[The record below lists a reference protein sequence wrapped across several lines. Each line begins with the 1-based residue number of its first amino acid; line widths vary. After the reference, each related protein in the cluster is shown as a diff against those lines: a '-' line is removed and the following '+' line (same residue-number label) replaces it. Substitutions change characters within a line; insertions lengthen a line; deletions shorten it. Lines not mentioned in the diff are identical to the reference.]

1 MNTIRA
7 ANILVL
13 GGALLA
19 GCTEWSTPTASSDP
33 RTIAFS
39 AAGQTSAVDDPTG
52 DVKNKYPAYLDIVRA
67 ATTRKDRS
75 FIFTL
80 DLAAAVPADPAS
92 DFSSGP
98 DFVNVSLFGL
108 DTDPTADIVG
118 YPFKD
123 HTANPFEFFIAVSWN
138 PTGSWGLGTGF
149 VGLLVDRRPLLTGGQ
164 AVVRSVPFTIEGSR
178 VTLLVDAAL
187 LGDPATFQWGAATV
201 VSNHAA
207 PTDEF
212 TVPDFAPDNGLP
224 LVNWPQ

>member
-1 MNTIRA
+1 MNTIRKA
-7 ANILVL
+7 GSLVL
-13 GGALLA
+13 GAALLA
-19 GCTEWSTPTASSDP
+19 SCTERSTPTASSDA
-33 RTIAFS
+33 RAIAFS
-39 AAGQTSAVDDPTG
+39 TAGQTTAVDDPTG
-52 DVKNKYPAYLDIVRA
+52 DMKSKYPAYLDIVRA

-75 FIFTL
+75 FIFAL
-80 DLAAAVPADPAS
+80 DLAAPVPNDPAP
-92 DFSSGP
+92 DFPSGP
-98 DFVNVSLFGL
+98 DFLNVALFGL
-108 DTDPTADIVG
+108 DTDPTAVLVG

-123 HTANPFEFFIAVSWN
+123 HTANPFEFFIAASWN

-149 VGLLVDRRPLLTGGQ
+149 VGLFVDRRPLLTGGQ

-178 VTLLVDAAL
+178 VTLVVDAAL

-224 LVNWPQ
+224 LVSWPQ

>member
-1 MNTIRA
+1 MNRIGRTGTMLLGA
-7 ANILVL
+7 VVL
-13 GGALLA
+13 TA
-19 GCTEWSTPTASSDP
+19 CTERSIPTASSDP

-80 DLAAAVPADPAS
+80 DLAAAVPDDPAA
-92 DFSSGP
+92 DFPSGP

-108 DTDPTADIVG
+108 DTDPTGVLLG
-118 YPFKD
+118 YPFKE
-123 HTANPFEFFIAVSWN
+123 HTANPFELFIAVSWN

-164 AVVRSVPFTIEGSR
+164 AGVMSVPLTIEGTR
-178 VTLLVDAAL
+178 APLWGGAPL
-187 LGDPATFQWGAATV
+187 LGGPA
-201 VSNHAA
+201 
-207 PTDEF
+207 P
-212 TVPDFAPDNGLP
+212 
-224 LVNWPQ
+224 

>member
-1 MNTIRA
+1 MNRIGRTGTMLLGA
-7 ANILVL
+7 VVL
-13 GGALLA
+13 TA
-19 GCTEWSTPTASSDP
+19 CTERSIPTASSDP

-80 DLAAAVPADPAS
+80 DLAAAVPDDPAA
-92 DFSSGP
+92 DFPSGP

-108 DTDPTADIVG
+108 DTDPTGVLLG
-118 YPFKD
+118 YPFKE
-123 HTANPFEFFIAVSWN
+123 HTANPFELFIAVSWN

-164 AVVRSVPFTIEGSR
+164 AVGRSVPLSIQGSR
-178 VTLLVDAAL
+178 GTPVGGATLLGGPGTV
-187 LGDPATFQWGAATV
+187 QWGAAPV
-201 VSNHAA
+201 VVNRAP
-207 PTDEF
+207 PTDE
-212 TVPDFAPDNGLP
+212 VLRCDL
-224 LVNWPQ
+224 

>member
-1 MNTIRA
+1 MDTIRTA
-7 ANILVL
+7 RSLLL
-13 GGALLA
+13 GAALLT
-19 GCTEWSTPTASSDP
+19 GCTEWSTPTAPSDP
-33 RTIAFS
+33 RATAIS

-75 FIFTL
+75 FLFTL
-80 DLAAAVPADPAS
+80 DLPAAVPGDPTADFP
-92 DFSSGP
+92 SGP

-108 DTDPTADIVG
+108 DTDPTSVLVG

-164 AVVRSVPFTIEGSR
+164 AVVRSVPFIIEGSR
-178 VTLLVDAAL
+178 VTLVVDATL

-224 LVNWPQ
+224 LVSWPQ

>member
-1 MNTIRA
+1 MNRIGRTGTM
-7 ANILVL
+7 LLGVVVL
-13 GGALLA
+13 TA
-19 GCTEWSTPTASSDP
+19 CTERSIPTASSDP
-33 RTIAFS
+33 RTIVFS
-39 AAGQTSAVDDPTG
+39 VAGQTSAVDDPTG
-52 DVKNKYPAYLDIVRA
+52 DVKNRYPAYLDIVRA
-67 ATTRKDRS
+67 ATTRKDHS

-80 DLAAAVPADPAS
+80 DLAAAVPADPAA

-108 DTDPTADIVG
+108 DTDPTADLVG

-178 VTLLVDAAL
+178 VTLVGDAAL

>member
-1 MNTIRA
+1 MNTICTA
-7 ANILVL
+7 GCLFL
-13 GGALLA
+13 GAALLG
-19 GCTEWSTPTASSDP
+19 GCTERGTPTASSDP
-33 RTIAFS
+33 RAIAFS

-52 DVKNKYPAYLDIVRA
+52 DIKNKYPGYLDIVGA

-80 DLAAAVPADPAS
+80 DLAAPVPSDPTADFP
-92 DFSSGP
+92 SGP
-98 DFVNVSLFGL
+98 DFVNISLFGL
-108 DTDPTADIVG
+108 DTDPTAVLVG
-118 YPFKD
+118 YPFKE

-178 VTLLVDAAL
+178 VTLVVDATL

>member
-1 MNTIRA
+1 MNTIRTA
-7 ANILVL
+7 GTLAL
-13 GGALLA
+13 GAALLA
-19 GCTEWSTPTASSDP
+19 GCTERSTPTAPSDS
-33 RTIAFS
+33 RAIALS
-39 AAGQTSAVDDPTG
+39 GAGQTSAVDDPTG
-52 DVKNKYPAYLDIVRA
+52 AVKNKYPAYLDIVRA

-80 DLAAAVPADPAS
+80 DLAAAVPDDPAA
-92 DFSSGP
+92 DFPSGP

-108 DTDPTADIVG
+108 DTDPTGVLLG
-118 YPFKD
+118 YPFKE
-123 HTANPFEFFIAVSWN
+123 HTANPFELFIAVSWN

-178 VTLLVDAAL
+178 VTLVVDATL

-212 TVPDFAPDNGLP
+212 TVSDFAPDNGLP